1 MRFNKINNRVV
12 LYKERLNMKH
22 INNISTPK
30 GRKVFSRRIL
40 FFLFLILAVIASILF
55 LYLKRTVDQERK
67 QDKIEKEITTEK
79 EKDGVRNLHKK
90 YKDMIGWL
98 EIKGTGFSYPVMQTG
113 IKGHHE
119 GDWQYYLHRDVHGDY
134 SFYGTPF
141 LDVRC
146 KTDSDN
152 LIIYGHNING
162 RRYFGYL
169 QNFREE
175 TFFRK
180 HPKFSFTAVG
190 EKEKEYC
197 VVSVLE
203 TDKYADYYS
212 FTDYGNEEDY
222 CRMVEK
228 ILSHSKF
235 QSEAAKK
242 MKKEMDERDAE
253 AFFRKYNI
261 VTLSTCRTMDGRDK
275 RLMVI
280 GCRKR

>member
-1 MRFNKINNRVV
+1 
-12 LYKERLNMKH
+12 MKQL
-22 INNISTPK
+22 NNISTTK

-40 FFLFLILAVIASILF
+40 FFSFFILAVIALA
-55 LYLKRTVDQERK
+55 LGLWLKRTVDQEIK
-67 QDKIEKEITTEK
+67 QDNIEKEITTEK

-98 EIKGTGFSYPVMQTG
+98 EIEGTGFSYPVMQTG
-113 IKGHHE
+113 IKGHHD

-152 LIIYGHNING
+152 FIIYGHNING
-162 RRYFGYL
+162 RQYFGYL

-175 TFFRK
+175 TFFK
-180 HPKFSFTAVG
+180 EHPVFSFTPVEG
-190 EKEKEYC
+190 KKQ
-197 VVSVLE
+197 
-203 TDKYADYYS
+203 DYH
-212 FTDYGNEEDY
+212 G
-222 CRMVEK
+222 MVEK

-242 MKKEMDERDAE
+242 MKKEMDESDAE
-253 AFFRKYNI
+253 AFFRKYKF

>member
-1 MRFNKINNRVV
+1 MA
-12 LYKERLNMKH
+12 LGLW
-22 INNISTPK
+22 
-30 GRKVFSRRIL
+30 
-40 FFLFLILAVIASILF
+40 
-55 LYLKRTVDQERK
+55 LKRTMDQEIK
-67 QDKIEKEITTEK
+67 QDNIEKEITTEK

-169 QNFREE
+169 QNFRQE
-175 TFFRK
+175 TFFK
-180 HPKFSFTAVG
+180 EHPVFSFTPVEG
-190 EKEKEYC
+190 KKQDYHI
-197 VVSVLE
+197 VSVLE
-203 TDKYADYYS
+203 TYKYADYYS
-212 FTDYGNEEDY
+212 FTDYGNEKDY
-222 CRMVEK
+222 YGMVEK

-242 MKKEMDERDAE
+242 MKREMNESSAE
-253 AFFRKYNI
+253 AFFRKYKF
-261 VTLSTCRTMDGRDK
+261 VTLKYYEVVYILFHTGMRISEFCGLTLKDIDLENRTVNIDHQLQRTSDMRYIIETTKTDAGT
-275 RLMVI
+275 
-280 GCRKR
+280 

>member
-1 MRFNKINNRVV
+1 MKRIIKI
-12 LYKERLNMKH
+12 
-22 INNISTPK
+22 S
-30 GRKVFSRRIL
+30 
-40 FFLFLILAVIASILF
+40 LILLLVGMAVIAAVPF
-55 LYLKRTVDQERK
+55 LKEKRAEKKHENEFKKIQESV
-67 QDKIEKEITTEK
+67 TEK
-79 EKDGVRNLHKK
+79 KKNISNLMKK
-90 YKDMIGWL
+90 NEECIGYV
-98 EIKGTGFSYPVMQTG
+98 EILRTTISYPVMRT
-113 IKGHHE
+113 K
-119 GDWQYYLHRDVHGDY
+119 DKPDFYLNHDFNRNYG
-134 SFYGTPF
+134 FYGTPY
-141 LDVRC
+141 LSAYCDM
-146 KTDSDN
+146 KKSDN

-175 TFFRK
+175 TFFK
-180 HPKFSFTAVG
+180 EHPKFSFTAVG

-242 MKKEMDERDAE
+242 MKKEIEESGAE
-253 AFFRKYNI
+253 AFFRKYQF
-261 VTLSTCRTMDGRDK
+261 VTLSTCRTMDGKDK

>member
-1 MRFNKINNRVV
+1 MKQLNNS
-12 LYKERLNMKH
+12 
-22 INNISTPK
+22 STPK
-30 GRKVFSRRIL
+30 GRKVFTRIIL
-40 FFLFLILAVIASILF
+40 FFLFLILAVIASILA

-67 QDKIEKEITTEK
+67 QDKIEEEITTEK
-79 EKDGVRNLHKK
+79 EKDGVGNLHKK

-175 TFFRK
+175 TFFK
-180 HPKFSFTAVG
+180 EHPVFSFTPVEG
-190 EKEKEYC
+190 KEQDYHI
-197 VVSVLE
+197 VSILE

-212 FTDYGNEEDY
+212 FTDYGNEKDY
-222 CRMVEK
+222 YGMVEK

-242 MKKEMDERDAE
+242 MKKEMDESDAE
-253 AFFRKYNI
+253 TFFRKYKF

-275 RLMVI
+275 RLVVI

>member
-1 MRFNKINNRVV
+1 MKQLNNS
-12 LYKERLNMKH
+12 
-22 INNISTPK
+22 STPK
-30 GRKVFSRRIL
+30 GRKVSKRRIL

-67 QDKIEKEITTEK
+67 QDKIEKEITTER
-79 EKDGVRNLHKK
+79 EKDGVGNLHKK

-98 EIKGTGFSYPVMQTG
+98 EIKGTGF
-113 IKGHHE
+113 
-119 GDWQYYLHRDVHGDY
+119 
-134 SFYGTPF
+134 
-141 LDVRC
+141 
-146 KTDSDN
+146 
-152 LIIYGHNING
+152 IYGHNING

-242 MKKEMDERDAE
+242 MKNEIEESGAE
-253 AFFRKYNI
+253 AFFRNYQF
-261 VTLSTCRTMDGRDK
+261 VTLSTCRTMDGKDK

>member
-1 MRFNKINNRVV
+1 MNQ
-12 LYKERLNMKH
+12 L
-22 INNISTPK
+22 NNISTPK

-40 FFLFLILAVIASILF
+40 FFSFFYFNSHCFGSWTLV
-55 LYLKRTVDQERK
+55 KRTMDQEIK
-67 QDKIEKEITTEK
+67 QDNIEKEITTEK
-79 EKDGVRNLHKK
+79 EKGGVRNLHKK

-98 EIKGTGFSYPVMQTG
+98 EIKDTGFSYPVMQTG

-175 TFFRK
+175 TFLRNIPCFR
-180 HPKFSFTAVG
+180 
-190 EKEKEYC
+190 
-197 VVSVLE
+197 LL
-203 TDKYADYYS
+203 
-212 FTDYGNEEDY
+212 
-222 CRMVEK
+222 R
-228 ILSHSKF
+228 
-235 QSEAAKK
+235 
-242 MKKEMDERDAE
+242 
-253 AFFRKYNI
+253 
-261 VTLSTCRTMDGRDK
+261 
-275 RLMVI
+275 
-280 GCRKR
+280 

>member
-1 MRFNKINNRVV
+1 MINSIQHFQEQGVKNLTEIFSHYTDDLTKFAEMVYGV
-12 LYKERLNMKH
+12 TKEVTKLGL
-22 INNISTPK
+22 S
-30 GRKVFSRRIL
+30 
-40 FFLFLILAVIASILF
+40 LI
-55 LYLKRTVDQERK
+55 E
-67 QDKIEKEITTEK
+67 EE
-79 EKDGVRNLHKK
+79 
-90 YKDMIGWL
+90 L
-98 EIKGTGFSYPVMQTG
+98 ES
-113 IKGHHE
+113 
-119 GDWQYYLHRDVHGDY
+119 
-134 SFYGTPF
+134 
-141 LDVRC
+141 
-146 KTDSDN
+146 
-152 LIIYGHNING
+152 
-162 RRYFGYL
+162 YL

-242 MKKEMDERDAE
+242 MKNEIEESGAE
-253 AFFRKYNI
+253 AFFRNYQF
-261 VTLSTCRTMDGRDK
+261 VTLSTCRTMDGKDK

>member
-1 MRFNKINNRVV
+1 
-12 LYKERLNMKH
+12 MKQL
-22 INNISTPK
+22 NNISTPK

-40 FFLFLILAVIASILF
+40 FFSFFILAVIALA
-55 LYLKRTVDQERK
+55 LGLWLKRTMDQEIR
-67 QDKIEKEITTEK
+67 QDNIEKEITTEK

-175 TFFRK
+175 TFFK
-180 HPKFSFTAVG
+180 EYPVFSFTPRGIYTGLLLSG
-190 EKEKEYC
+190 ELLTHCLEIQEQ
-197 VVSVLE
+197 VEERFEVLTQQLLKNQIVTGE
-203 TDKYADYYS
+203 
-212 FTDYGNEEDY
+212 
-222 CRMVEK
+222 
-228 ILSHSKF
+228 
-235 QSEAAKK
+235 
-242 MKKEMDERDAE
+242 MKQNDPLQWTKEMNRIYQQAE
-253 AFFRKYNI
+253 EI
-261 VTLSTCRTMDGRDK
+261 VLK
-275 RLMVI
+275 ELVYQ
-280 GCRKR
+280 